1 MGIQLLDKYQLQ
13 PLSLDSVPWRRQ
25 PGQQVLWIGCS
36 DSGCDELQSSGL
48 PADEIFE
55 YRSLGN
61 MMVDDLSCKATLGYA
76 LDSLKIRN
84 IVICGHYGCHIAS
97 GEVNAGLQKPWSS
110 VLDTLRSTH
119 RRTLDSLTGTERDR
133 ALVELNVL
141 EQVHSLR
148 QSAEAAEALQKQQ
161 LNIWG
166 MVYDKATK
174 RGYQLIEA

>member
-76 LDSLKIRN
+76 LDSLKVRSWTLGEGVTN
-84 IVICGHYGCHIAS
+84 PARS
-97 GEVNAGLQKPWSS
+97 GIS
-110 VLDTLRSTH
+110 
-119 RRTLDSLTGTERDR
+119 
-133 ALVELNVL
+133 
-141 EQVHSLR
+141 
-148 QSAEAAEALQKQQ
+148 
-161 LNIWG
+161 
-166 MVYDKATK
+166 
-174 RGYQLIEA
+174 